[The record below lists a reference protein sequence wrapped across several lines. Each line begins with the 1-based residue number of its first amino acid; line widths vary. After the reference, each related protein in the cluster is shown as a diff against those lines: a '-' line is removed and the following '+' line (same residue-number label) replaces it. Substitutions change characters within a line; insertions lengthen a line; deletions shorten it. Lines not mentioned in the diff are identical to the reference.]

1 MIKYIISLL
10 IFSGIAGASAVPVKE
25 DEALAKLMNSLFV
38 EKPKQNKTPE
48 PHIKKY
54 RRLRDIPEFNGTNA
68 RLTDSLHPQWL
79 LKAGSYV
86 IKDGRIHKQIA
97 KK

>member
-1 MIKYIISLL
+1 MTKYILSLL
-10 IFSGIAGASAVPVKE
+10 IVSGIAGASAAPIKE

-48 PHIKKY
+48 PYANRY
-54 RRLRDIPEFNGTNA
+54 RRLTDIPEFNTNP

-86 IKDGRIHKQIA
+86 IKDGKIYKQVA